1 MICTL
6 ADSQP
11 TYQCDFMFI
20 CIFNAIIIGK
30 EMENDLKDGLIS
42 AVTVLSSAVIV
53 LVAMC
58 IVIVMV
64 IMRIKYS
71 RQVLICESI
80 LVVASW
86 CFFFVFVFLLLLLF
100 CLCMCRIPKATTVST
115 EPWSNNS
122 RPPLEENGQD
132 VVPADIDMVD
142 CLPYAVVAV
151 EDIRNAHAIS
161 SLEKSSIYETIF

>member
-1 MICTL
+1 
-6 ADSQP
+6 
-11 TYQCDFMFI
+11 
-20 CIFNAIIIGK
+20 
-30 EMENDLKDGLIS
+30 MENDLKDGLIS

-53 LVAMC
+53 LVAIC

-86 CFFFVFVFLLLLLF
+86 CFVVVVFLLLLLF